1 MKLLQLIAIGGL
13 AILFSSC
20 QSTLPPSG
28 FLGKDDARMTK
39 NKSLPFGRSWKNSEA
54 DLSKYSLIAVQPMR
68 TDRLRSLG
76 KGLAATNVRNIGDT
90 AKKDATELAAHA
102 TNVFQKTLD
111 ESPGR
116 QATLVKSRPSS
127 KDAMIL
133 ETNLVEAVPGK
144 PAAQVLNF
152 FVPFTSLVN
161 RPTLG
166 VEGRLVDAKTGETL
180 FAFSDRERSEL
191 SLLDA
196 RKFTYYGVH
205 RREIGRL
212 ASQLRKV
219 IEGNAQS
226 PVGDAFPIQP
236 IAW

>member
-1 MKLLQLIAIGGL
+1 MKYLQLFAIG
-13 AILFSSC
+13 AMAVLFSSC

-28 FLGKDDARMTK
+28 FLGEDDARMAK
-39 NKSLPFGRSWKNSEA
+39 NKTLPFGRSWKNSEA
-54 DLSKYSLIAVQPMR
+54 DLSKYSKIAVQPMR

-90 AKKDATELAAHA
+90 AKTDATGLAAHA
-102 TNVFQKTLD
+102 TNVLQKTLN

-116 QATLVKSRPSS
+116 EASLVKSRPSS
-127 KDAMIL
+127 KDTMIL
-133 ETNLVEAVPGK
+133 ETNLVESVPGK
-144 PAAQVLNF
+144 PAAQILNF
-152 FVPFTSLVN
+152 FVPFTSLLN

-166 VEGRLVDAKTGETL
+166 VEGRLVDSKTGETL
-180 FAFSDRERSEL
+180 FAFSDRERSEI
-191 SLLDA
+191 SLLDTK
-196 RKFTYYGVH
+196 KFTYYGVH

-219 IEGNAQS
+219 IEGNASS
-226 PVGDAFPIQP
+226 PVKDPFPIQP